1 MESPRLQ
8 MSLNRPHVEDGHDV
22 CRMILIVPLSDHGM
36 PPLMTSQAHSDC
48 SIDGYS
54 NRSTVSIL
62 LRMPYSH
69 GTLDVPL

>member
-1 MESPRLQ
+1 
-8 MSLNRPHVEDGHDV
+8 MSLNRLYVEDGHDV

-36 PPLMTSQAHSDC
+36 PQLMTSQAHSDC
-48 SIDGYS
+48 PIDGYS